1 MPEKIMNSKKQA
13 PAAESSL
20 EYSPVF
26 KMNYLMPR
34 YWLTWFGVFFL
45 WSMMFTPVAF
55 RNTVAKLITIISCK
69 TNKKRYRIAKKN
81 LLMCFPD
88 KSESEL
94 NQMVRKFFY
103 YQSRILLDYAF
114 LWFSNEKRL
123 KKLYLIKHDGELRGL
138 KKLDQN
144 IILLTCHMLALDHGA
159 QALSMDNHIVGL
171 IKPMKNP
178 VTDWLV
184 ARGRTR
190 FNTHLYER
198 TYGMMGVISS
208 IKSGDQFFYLPDEDL
223 GKSQSVFLPFFGVQ
237 KATITALGRLAKIC
251 DAKVVPCVSI
261 FNDETGQYEIHFMPS
276 LSSYPTGDKV
286 ADALTMNQVIEK
298 LILKA
303 PEQYIWTFRY
313 FKTRPTDESS
323 VY

>member
-1 MPEKIMNSKKQA
+1 MSRKVNDVLSGA
-13 PAAESSL
+13 GL
-20 EYSPVF
+20 EYMPAF
-26 KMNYLMPR
+26 KMAYLSPK
-34 YWLTWFGVFFL
+34 YWGTWLGVFFL
-45 WSMMFTPVAF
+45 WSLIYTPVSF
-55 RNTVAKLITIISCK
+55 RNSLAKIITVFSCK

-88 KSESEL
+88 KSEAEL
-94 NQMVRKFFY
+94 NAMVRKFFY
-103 YQSRILLDYAF
+103 FKSRIFLDYAF

-123 KKLYLIKHDGELRGL
+123 KKLYVVKHDGELRGL
-138 KKLDQN
+138 KTLDKN

-159 QALSMDNHIVGL
+159 QALSFDHSVVGL

-198 TYGMMGVISS
+198 TYGMMGIISS

-223 GKSQSVFLPFFGVQ
+223 GESHSEFLPFFGVQ

-251 DAKVVPCVSI
+251 DAKVLPCVSI
-261 FNDETGQYEIHFMPS
+261 FNDKTGQYEVHLMQS
-276 LSSYPTGDKV
+276 LQGYPTGDKV
-286 ADALTMNQVIEK
+286 ADALTMNQTLEK

-303 PEQYIWTFRY
+303 PEQYIWTFKY
-313 FKTRPTDESS
+313 FKTRPEDESR